1 MSLLRETQLF
11 SFNETKRKK
20 DTDEKPTK
28 RNIGDNFFHGPE
40 TKKKVPFLTVARI
53 AELLYLRVDAL
64 PSEPPRTVY
73 TTSQAYCMRKGLAM
87 SNVSCVKIEQKY
99 DKLSTQLIK
108 VVWWTH

>member
-28 RNIGDNFFHGPE
+28 RKIGDNFFMGLRQR
-40 TKKKVPFLTVARI
+40 KVPFLIVARI
-53 AELLYLRVDAL
+53 AELLYLRLDAL

-73 TTSQAYCMRKGLAM
+73 TTSQTYCMRKGLAM
-87 SNVSCVKIEQKY
+87 SNVSCIKIEQKY